1 MTPEI
6 WLKRCST
13 PQKHPPAK
21 VALSIVFQ
29 AYAAPMMPLAMSH
42 PSAGNTPGS
51 PPERGWLHLAT
62 IDITPLRRHRDFRL
76 LFIGRLVSFFG
87 SMITVV
93 AVPYQ
98 VYQLSHSVLLVG
110 FLGLAELAALIGF
123 AMLGGA
129 PADAADRR
137 TMVLV
142 SELGL
147 MVGSLLLAG
156 NSLLPHP
163 LMWLIFAVA
172 ALQGS
177 FDALQR
183 PSLDALLP
191 RLVDRDELKAAA
203 ALGRLRGTVGMIAGP
218 AMAGV
223 LIAVAGLPVTYLV
236 DVATFVVGLACLL
249 LMRAV
254 PPPVDAAR
262 PSVARVLEGIRYA
275 WSRPE
280 LIGTYVVDIV
290 AMLFGMPMALF
301 PAIAQ
306 NLGGPSVLGFLYA
319 APSVGAFAFAATSG
333 WTRKVHRHGLGV
345 IVAAT
350 VWGVAIIGF
359 GVVPGLLAALAF
371 LALAGAAD
379 SMSGVF
385 RQTIWNQTIPDSL
398 RGRLASIE
406 LLSYSVGPTLGNFEA
421 GVVASLT
428 SIRFSIVSGGVLCVA
443 GCVLCALALPS
454 FRTYDARRY
463 HQAPDP
469 PTEAV
474 KPE

>member
-1 MTPEI
+1 
-6 WLKRCST
+6 
-13 PQKHPPAK
+13 
-21 VALSIVFQ
+21 
-29 AYAAPMMPLAMSH
+29 MMPLAMSH
-42 PSAGNTPGS
+42 LPGGEPPATP
-51 PPERGWLHLAT
+51 PKPGWLHLAT
-62 IDITPLRRHRDFRL
+62 VDITPLRRHRDFRL

-110 FLGLAELAALIGF
+110 FLGLAELAALVGF

-129 PADAADRR
+129 LADAADRR
-137 TMVLV
+137 TMVLL
-142 SELGL
+142 SEAGL

-156 NSLLPHP
+156 NSLLAHP
-163 LMWLIFAVA
+163 LMWLIFALA
-172 ALQGS
+172 ALQGA

-203 ALGRLRGTVGMIAGP
+203 ALGSLRGTVGMIAGP
-218 AMAGV
+218 AIAGV

-262 PSVARVLEGIRYA
+262 PSIARVLEGIRYA
-275 WSRPE
+275 RSRPE

-306 NLGGPSVLGFLYA
+306 NLGGPSVLGLLYA
-319 APSVGAFAFAATSG
+319 APAVGALCFAATSG
-333 WTRKVHRHGLGV
+333 WTRRVHRHGMGV

-359 GVVPGLLAALAF
+359 GVISGLTAALFF

-379 SMSGVF
+379 MASGVF
-385 RQTIWNQTIPDSL
+385 RQVIWNQTIPDSL

-406 LLSYSVGPTLGNFEA
+406 LLSYSVGPMLGNFEA
-421 GVVASLT
+421 GVVASLFSVRT
-428 SIRFSIVSGGVLCVA
+428 SILSGGVLCVV
-443 GCVLCALALPS
+443 GCVLCAIALPA
-454 FRTYDARRY
+454 FRNYDERHPTSSVGR
-463 HQAPDP
+463 P
-469 PTEAV
+469 PGV
-474 KPE
+474 PEK